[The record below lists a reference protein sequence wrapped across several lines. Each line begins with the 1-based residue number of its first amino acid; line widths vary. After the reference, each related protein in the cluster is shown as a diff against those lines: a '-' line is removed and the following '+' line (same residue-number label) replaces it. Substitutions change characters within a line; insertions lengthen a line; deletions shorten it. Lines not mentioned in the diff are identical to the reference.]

1 MADDRKL
8 ERLENRNDE
17 LLTRIQEIER
27 YLCKRERFWG
37 KVSERAFLVGAMT
50 VASVAAVLVAGRR
63 ER

>member
-17 LLTRIQEIER
+17 LLSRIQRIER
-27 YLCKRERFWG
+27 SLSERERFWR
-37 KVSERAFLVGAMT
+37 KVSDRAFVVGTMAVT
-50 VASVAAVLVAGRR
+50 SVAAVMVAARR